1 MKKGYHLLKIDMMKV
16 LLKQTVGIDV
26 AQNELVVSLGR
37 MDEQINI
44 EVYAYKVFPNTK
56 KGFSSLVSW
65 VNKQTSTGTVVRYAM
80 EATGVYHESLAYYL
94 CSIKIQVSIVLP
106 NKISNYAKTLDI
118 KTITDKSAS
127 QAIARFGLER
137 QLEVWQPPLK
147 IFNDLRQ
154 LCREREQLVHERTML
169 KNQLHAESAS
179 ATSSESS
186 VKRTKKRIALIDLQ
200 EKQIKEEINLLI
212 KEDQTLIEKMKI
224 VSSIPG
230 IGNLTAVTII
240 AETNGFELIKNK
252 RQLVSYAGLD
262 VREKTSG
269 TSVKSKPRI
278 SKRGNRNLRKV
289 MHFPALAAIRT
300 DERFRDVFLRLVSN
314 HGVKMKA
321 IVAIQRKLL
330 ELTFILWK
338 TDSYYNSDYEDHIL
352 RPRLL
357 NKKALN

>member
-1 MKKGYHLLKIDMMKV
+1 MKKGYHLFKPDKMKV

-37 MDEQINI
+37 MDEQISI
-44 EVYAYKVFPNTK
+44 DVYAYNVFPNTK

-65 VNKQTSTGTVVRYAM
+65 VNKQTSTNTEVRYIM
-80 EATGVYHESLAYYL
+80 EATGVYHESLAFYL
-94 CSIKIQVSIVLP
+94 CSNQKQVSIVLP
-106 NKISNYAKTLDI
+106 NKISNYVRTLDI

-154 LCREREQLVHERTML
+154 LCREREQLVQERTML
-169 KNQLHAESAS
+169 KNQLHAERTS
-179 ATSSESS
+179 ATSSEKSI
-186 VKRTKKRIALIDLQ
+186 KRTKQRIAMIDTQ
-200 EKQIKEEINLLI
+200 EKEIRDEIATLI
-212 KEDQTLIEKMKI
+212 KGDEALARKMKVI
-224 VSSIPG
+224 TSIPG

-240 AETNGFELIKNK
+240 SETNGFELIKNK

-278 SKRGNRNLRKV
+278 SKRGNRNLRKA

-300 DERFRDVFLRLVSN
+300 DESFAYIFLRLVSR
-314 HGVKMKA
+314 HGIKMKA

-330 ELTFILWK
+330 ELTYILWK
-338 TDSYYNSDYEDHIL
+338 SNTSYCPNYHNQDIAIDTI
-352 RPRLL
+352 
-357 NKKALN
+357 KI

>member
-1 MKKGYHLLKIDMMKV
+1 MKV

-37 MDEQINI
+37 MDQQISI
-44 EVYAYKVFPNTK
+44 EVYAYKVFPNTQ

-65 VNKQTSTGTVVRYAM
+65 VNKQTLTNVEVRYVM

-94 CSIKIQVSIVLP
+94 CTNQKQVSIVLP
-106 NKISNYAKTLDI
+106 NKISNYVRTLDI

-154 LCREREQLVHERTML
+154 LCREREQLVQERTML
-169 KNQLHAESAS
+169 KNQLHAERTSG
-179 ATSSESS
+179 TSSEKSI
-186 VKRTKKRIALIDLQ
+186 KRTKKRIAMIDKQ
-200 EKQIKEEINLLI
+200 EKEIMEEIAALI
-212 KEDQTLIEKMKI
+212 KGDEAIAKKMKVI
-224 VSSIPG
+224 TSIPG

-300 DERFRDVFLRLVSN
+300 DENFKCIFLRLASR
-314 HGVKMKA
+314 HGIKMKA

-330 ELTFILWK
+330 ELTYILWK
-338 TDSYYNSDYEDHIL
+338 SNTSYCPNYHNQSTTTETITM
-352 RPRLL
+352 
-357 NKKALN
+357 

>member
-1 MKKGYHLLKIDMMKV
+1 
-16 LLKQTVGIDV
+16 
-26 AQNELVVSLGR
+26 
-37 MDEQINI
+37 
-44 EVYAYKVFPNTK
+44 
-56 KGFSSLVSW
+56 
-65 VNKQTSTGTVVRYAM
+65 M

-94 CSIKIQVSIVLP
+94 CGNKKQVSIVLP
-106 NKISNYAKTLDI
+106 NKISNYVRTLDI

-137 QLEVWQPPLK
+137 QLEIWQPPLK

-154 LCREREQLVHERTML
+154 LCREREQLVQERTML
-169 KNQLHAESAS
+169 KNQLHAERSS
-179 ATSSESS
+179 ATSSEKSI
-186 VKRTKKRIALIDLQ
+186 KGTKKRIAMIDKQ
-200 EKQIKEEINLLI
+200 EKEIRDEIAALI
-212 KEDQTLIEKMKI
+212 KGDEAIAKKMKVI
-224 VSSIPG
+224 TSIPG

-300 DERFRDVFLRLVSN
+300 DESFRYIFLRLVSR
-314 HGVKMKA
+314 HGIKMKA

-330 ELTFILWK
+330 KLTYILWK
-338 TDSYYNSDYEDHIL
+338 SNTSYCSNYHNQSLTIETTTI
-352 RPRLL
+352 
-357 NKKALN
+357 

>member
-1 MKKGYHLLKIDMMKV
+1 MKV

-37 MDEQINI
+37 MDEHTCVEI
-44 EVYAYKVFPNTK
+44 YAYDVFPNSK

-65 VNKQTSTGTVVRYAM
+65 VRKQTSSTTDVRYIM
-80 EATGVYHESLAYYL
+80 EATGVYHEALAYYL
-94 CSIKIQVSIVLP
+94 NHTKKQVSIVLP
-106 NKISNYAKTLDI
+106 NKISNYARTLDI

-137 QLEVWQPPLK
+137 QLEVWEPPLK

-154 LCREREQLVHERTML
+154 LCREREQLVEERTML
-169 KNQLHAESAS
+169 KNQLHADRVS
-179 ATSSESS
+179 ATTHQSSLR
-186 VKRTKKRIALIDLQ
+186 RTKKRIAVIDLQ
-200 EKQIKEEINLLI
+200 EKEIREEIALII
-212 KEDQTLIEKMKI
+212 KEDVGLAEKMAI

-278 SKRGNRNLRKV
+278 SKRGNRYLRKV

-300 DERFRDVFLRLVSN
+300 DERFREIFLRLVSR
-314 HGVKMKA
+314 HGIKMKA

-330 ELTFILWK
+330 ELTYILWK
-338 TDSYYNSDYEDHIL
+338 NDSYYNSEYDEQIFCTS
-352 RPRLL
+352 
-357 NKKALN
+357 

>member
-1 MKKGYHLLKIDMMKV
+1 MKV

-37 MDEQINI
+37 MDEHLSI
-44 EVYAYKVFPNTK
+44 EVYAYKVFANTK
-56 KGFSSLVSW
+56 KGYSALVSW
-65 VNKQTSTGTVVRYAM
+65 VNKQTSTSTEIRYVM

-94 CSIKIQVSIVLP
+94 YNVKKQVSIVLP
-106 NKISNYAKTLDI
+106 NKISNYSRTLDI

-137 QLEVWQPPLK
+137 QLEVWEPPLK
-147 IFNDLRQ
+147 IYNDLKQ
-154 LCREREQLVHERTML
+154 LCREREQLIQERTML
-169 KNQLHAESAS
+169 KNQLHADH
-179 ATSSESS
+179 TSETSNASS
-186 VKRTKKRIALIDLQ
+186 VKRTKKRISIIDLQ
-200 EKQIKEEINLLI
+200 EKEIREEIAVLI
-212 KEDQTLIEKMKI
+212 KGDHVLADKMTI

-230 IGNLTAVTII
+230 IGSLTAVTII

-262 VREKTSG
+262 VKEKTSG

-278 SKRGNRNLRKV
+278 SKRGNRYLRKV

-300 DERFRDVFLRLVSN
+300 DGRFREIFLRLVSK
-314 HGVKMKA
+314 HGIKMKA
-321 IVAIQRKLL
+321 VVAIQRKLL

-338 TDSYYNSDYEDHIL
+338 NNSYYDPQFVDYSIKL
-352 RPRLL
+352 KRGRSI
-357 NKKALN
+357 

>member
-1 MKKGYHLLKIDMMKV
+1 MKKGFHLPKPNKMKV

-26 AQNELVVSLGR
+26 AQKELVVSLAR
-37 MDEQINI
+37 MDEQITV

-65 VNKQTSTGTVVRYAM
+65 VNKQTSTTTEVRYVM

-94 CSIKIQVSIVLP
+94 CSVQKQISIVLP
-106 NKISNYAKTLDI
+106 NKISNYVRTLDI

-147 IFNDLRQ
+147 IYNDLRQ
-154 LCREREQLVHERTML
+154 LCRERDQLVQERTML
-169 KNQLHAESAS
+169 KNQLHAERTSAR
-179 ATSSESS
+179 SSEKS
-186 VKRTKKRIALIDLQ
+186 VKRTNKRIALIDAQ
-200 EKQIKEEINLLI
+200 EKEIRVEITVLI
-212 KEDQTLIEKMKI
+212 KTDEVLVEKMKMI
-224 VSSIPG
+224 SSIPG
-230 IGNLTAVTII
+230 IGDLTAVTII
-240 AETNGFELIKNK
+240 AETSGFELIKNK

-300 DERFRDVFLRLVSN
+300 DERFRDIFSRLVSR
-314 HGVKMKA
+314 HGIKMKA

-338 TDSYYNSDYEDHIL
+338 SNSYYNPEHQDQIIPFLDL
-352 RPRLL
+352 GV
-357 NKKALN
+357 

>member
-1 MKKGYHLLKIDMMKV
+1 MTKGFHLSKTNKMKV

-37 MDEQINI
+37 MDEHLSI
-44 EVYAYKVFPNTK
+44 EVYAYKVFANTK
-56 KGFSSLVSW
+56 KGYSALVSW
-65 VNKQTSTGTVVRYAM
+65 VNKQTSTSTEIRYVM

-94 CSIKIQVSIVLP
+94 YNVKKQVSIVLP
-106 NKISNYAKTLDI
+106 NKISNYSRTLDI

-137 QLEVWQPPLK
+137 QLEVWEPPLK
-147 IFNDLRQ
+147 IYNDLKQ
-154 LCREREQLVHERTML
+154 LCREREQLIQERTML
-169 KNQLHAESAS
+169 KNQLHADH
-179 ATSSESS
+179 TSETSNASS
-186 VKRTKKRIALIDLQ
+186 VKRTKKRISIIDLQ
-200 EKQIKEEINLLI
+200 EKEIREEIAVLI
-212 KEDQTLIEKMKI
+212 KGDHVLADKMTI

-230 IGNLTAVTII
+230 IGSLTAVTII

-262 VREKTSG
+262 VKEKTSG

-278 SKRGNRNLRKV
+278 SKRGNRYLRKV

-300 DERFRDVFLRLVSN
+300 DGRFREIFLRLVSK
-314 HGVKMKA
+314 HGIKMKA
-321 IVAIQRKLL
+321 VVAIQRKLL

-338 TDSYYNSDYEDHIL
+338 NNSYYDPQFVDYSIKL
-352 RPRLL
+352 KRGRSI
-357 NKKALN
+357 

>member
-1 MKKGYHLLKIDMMKV
+1 
-16 LLKQTVGIDV
+16 
-26 AQNELVVSLGR
+26 
-37 MDEQINI
+37 
-44 EVYAYKVFPNTK
+44 
-56 KGFSSLVSW
+56 
-65 VNKQTSTGTVVRYAM
+65 M

-94 CSIKIQVSIVLP
+94 YSIRKQVSIVLP

-127 QAIARFGLER
+127 QAMARFGLER

-147 IFNDLRQ
+147 IFKDLRQ

-169 KNQLHAESAS
+169 KNQLHAERTS

-186 VKRTKKRIALIDLQ
+186 VNRTKNRIALIDLQ
-200 EKQIKEEINLLI
+200 EIRGEIAILI
-212 KEDQTLIEKMKI
+212 KGDITLVEKMKI

-230 IGNLTAVTII
+230 RGNLTAVTII

-300 DERFRDVFLRLVSN
+300 DERFRDIFLRIVSR
-314 HGVKMKA
+314 HGIKMKA

-330 ELTFILWK
+330 ELTFILWENN
-338 TDSYYNSDYEDHIL
+338 SYYNSEHEYQIIPFQEVSL
-352 RPRLL
+352 
-357 NKKALN
+357 

>member
-1 MKKGYHLLKIDMMKV
+1 MKKGYHLPKPNKMKV

-37 MDEQINI
+37 MDEQISI
-44 EVYAYKVFPNTK
+44 EVYDYKVFPNTK
-56 KGFSSLVSW
+56 KGFSGLVSW
-65 VNKQTSTGTVVRYAM
+65 VNKQTCTATEVRYVM

-94 CSIKIQVSIVLP
+94 CSNQKKVSIVLP
-106 NKISNYAKTLDI
+106 NKISNYVRTLDI

-137 QLEVWQPPLK
+137 QLEVWQPPSK

-154 LCREREQLVHERTML
+154 LCREREQLVQERTVL
-169 KNQLHAESAS
+169 KNQLHAERTS
-179 ATSSESS
+179 ATSSEKSI
-186 VKRTKKRIALIDLQ
+186 KRTKKRITMIDTQ
-200 EKQIKEEINLLI
+200 EKEIRQEVATLI
-212 KEDQTLIEKMKI
+212 KGDEALTEKMKVI
-224 VSSIPG
+224 TSIPG
-230 IGNLTAVTII
+230 IGDLTAVTII

-300 DERFRDVFLRLVSN
+300 DESFRYIFLRLVSR
-314 HGVKMKA
+314 HGIKMKA

-330 ELTFILWK
+330 ELTYILWK
-338 TDSYYNSDYEDHIL
+338 SNTSYC
-352 RPRLL
+352 L
-357 NKKALN
+357 NYHNQSIFV

>member
-1 MKKGYHLLKIDMMKV
+1 MKV

-37 MDEQINI
+37 MDEHLSI
-44 EVYAYKVFPNTK
+44 EVYAYKVFANTK
-56 KGFSSLVSW
+56 KGYSALVSW
-65 VNKQTSTGTVVRYAM
+65 VNKQTSTSTEIRYVM

-94 CSIKIQVSIVLP
+94 YNVKKQVSIVLP
-106 NKISNYAKTLDI
+106 NKISNYSRTLDI

-137 QLEVWQPPLK
+137 QLEVWEPPLK
-147 IFNDLRQ
+147 IYNDLKQ
-154 LCREREQLVHERTML
+154 LCREREQFIQERTML
-169 KNQLHAESAS
+169 KNQLHADH
-179 ATSSESS
+179 TSETSNASS
-186 VKRTKKRIALIDLQ
+186 VKRTKKRISIIDLQ
-200 EKQIKEEINLLI
+200 EKEIREEIAVLI
-212 KEDQTLIEKMKI
+212 KGDHVLADKMTI

-230 IGNLTAVTII
+230 IGSLTAVTII

-262 VREKTSG
+262 VKEKTSG

-278 SKRGNRNLRKV
+278 SKRGNRYLRKV

-300 DERFRDVFLRLVSN
+300 DGRFREIFLRLVSK
-314 HGVKMKA
+314 HGIKMKA
-321 IVAIQRKLL
+321 VVAIQRKLL

-338 TDSYYNSDYEDHIL
+338 NNSYYDPQFVDYSIKL
-352 RPRLL
+352 KRGRSI
-357 NKKALN
+357 

>member
-1 MKKGYHLLKIDMMKV
+1 MKKGYHLPKPNKMKV

-26 AQNELVVSLGR
+26 AQRELVVSLGR
-37 MDEQINI
+37 MDEQISV

-56 KGFSSLVSW
+56 KGFSSLVLW
-65 VNKQTSTGTVVRYAM
+65 VNKQTLTTTEVRYVM

-94 CSIKIQVSIVLP
+94 CSVQKQVSIVLP
-106 NKISNYAKTLDI
+106 NKISNYVRTLDI
-118 KTITDKSAS
+118 RTITDKSAS

-154 LCREREQLVHERTML
+154 LCREREQLVQERTML
-169 KNQLHAESAS
+169 KNQLHAERTSAK
-179 ATSSESS
+179 SSEKS
-186 VKRTKKRIALIDLQ
+186 VKRTNKRIALIDTQ
-200 EKQIKEEINLLI
+200 EKEIREEIAKLI
-212 KEDQTLIEKMKI
+212 KGDEVLVEKMKVI
-224 VSSIPG
+224 SSIPG
-230 IGNLTAVTII
+230 VGNLTAVTII

-300 DERFRDVFLRLVSN
+300 DERFRDIFLRLVSR
-314 HGVKMKA
+314 HGIKMKA
-321 IVAIQRKLL
+321 IVAIQRKIL

-338 TDSYYNSDYEDHIL
+338 NNSYYNPEYAYQIL
-352 RPRLL
+352 PSG
-357 NKKALN
+357 AIAM

>member
-1 MKKGYHLLKIDMMKV
+1 MKV

-37 MDEQINI
+37 MDEQIRI

-56 KGFSSLVSW
+56 KGFLSLVSW
-65 VNKQTSTGTVVRYAM
+65 VNKQTSTTTDVRYVM

-94 CSIKIQVSIVLP
+94 CSIKKQISIVLP
-106 NKISNYAKTLDI
+106 NKISNYARTLDI

-147 IFNDLRQ
+147 IFNDLRH
-154 LCREREQLVHERTML
+154 LCREREQLIQERTML
-169 KNQLHAESAS
+169 KNQLHAERTS
-179 ATSSESS
+179 ATSSVSS

-200 EKQIKEEINLLI
+200 EKQIREEITILI
-212 KEDQTLIEKMKI
+212 KGDQTLVQKMKI

-230 IGNLTAVTII
+230 IGTLTAVTII

-300 DERFRDVFLRLVSN
+300 DQRYRDIFLRIVSR
-314 HGVKMKA
+314 HGIKMKA

-330 ELTFILWK
+330 ELAFILWK
-338 TDSYYNSDYEDHIL
+338 NNSYYNSEHEFQIISSQD
-352 RPRLL
+352 
-357 NKKALN
+357 KAV

>member
-1 MKKGYHLLKIDMMKV
+1 MGAKI
-16 LLKQTVGIDV
+16 
-26 AQNELVVSLGR
+26 
-37 MDEQINI
+37 
-44 EVYAYKVFPNTK
+44 
-56 KGFSSLVSW
+56 
-65 VNKQTSTGTVVRYAM
+65 
-80 EATGVYHESLAYYL
+80 
-94 CSIKIQVSIVLP
+94 
-106 NKISNYAKTLDI
+106 
-118 KTITDKSAS
+118 
-127 QAIARFGLER
+127 
-137 QLEVWQPPLK
+137 
-147 IFNDLRQ
+147 
-154 LCREREQLVHERTML
+154 LVHERTML
-169 KNQLHAESAS
+169 KNQLHAERTS

-186 VKRTKKRIALIDLQ
+186 VNRTKKRIALIDLQ
-200 EKQIKEEINLLI
+200 EKEIRGEIAILI
-212 KEDQTLIEKMKI
+212 KGDKTLVEKMKI

-300 DERFRDVFLRLVSN
+300 DERFRNIFLRIVSR
-314 HGVKMKA
+314 HGIKMKA

-338 TDSYYNSDYEDHIL
+338 NNSYYNSEHEYQIIPFQEVSL
-352 RPRLL
+352 
-357 NKKALN
+357 

>member
-1 MKKGYHLLKIDMMKV
+1 MKKGCHLPKLDKMKV

-37 MDEQINI
+37 MDQQINI

-65 VNKQTSTGTVVRYAM
+65 VNKQTSIKTEVRYVM

-94 CSIKIQVSIVLP
+94 CSIKKQVSIVLP

-127 QAIARFGLER
+127 QAISRFGLER

-169 KNQLHAESAS
+169 KNQLHAERTS
-179 ATSSESS
+179 ATSSNNS
-186 VKRTKKRIALIDLQ
+186 VKRTKKRIAVIDLQ
-200 EKQIKEEINLLI
+200 EKEIREEITVLI
-212 KEDQTLIEKMKI
+212 KADKALVEKMKI

-230 IGNLTAVTII
+230 IGSLTAVTII

-300 DERFRDVFLRLVSN
+300 DERFRNIFLRIVSK
-314 HGVKMKA
+314 HGIKMKA

-330 ELTFILWK
+330 ELTYILWK
-338 TDSYYNSDYEDHIL
+338 NNTYYDSGFEYYVVPSVAITV
-352 RPRLL
+352 
-357 NKKALN
+357 

>member
-1 MKKGYHLLKIDMMKV
+1 MKEGYHLPKPYKMKV

-37 MDEQINI
+37 MDEQISI
-44 EVYAYKVFPNTK
+44 EVYGYKVFPNTK

-65 VNKQTSTGTVVRYAM
+65 VNKQTSTTTEVRYVM

-94 CSIKIQVSIVLP
+94 YSIQKQVSIVLP

-169 KNQLHAESAS
+169 KNQLHAERTS

-200 EKQIKEEINLLI
+200 EKQIREEIAILI
-212 KEDQTLIEKMKI
+212 KGDQTLVEKMKI

-300 DERFRDVFLRLVSN
+300 DERFRDIFLRMVSR
-314 HGVKMKA
+314 HGIKMKA

-338 TDSYYNSDYEDHIL
+338 NNSYYNSEHQHQII
-352 RPRLL
+352 PFQEV
-357 NKKALN
+357 AM

>member
-1 MKKGYHLLKIDMMKV
+1 MRV

-37 MDEQINI
+37 MDEQLSI
-44 EVYAYKVFPNTK
+44 EVYAYKVFANTK
-56 KGFSSLVSW
+56 KGYSALVSW
-65 VNKQTSTGTVVRYAM
+65 VNKQTSTSIEIRYVM

-94 CSIKIQVSIVLP
+94 YNVKKQVSIVLP
-106 NKISNYAKTLDI
+106 NKISNYSRTLDI

-137 QLEVWQPPLK
+137 QLEVWEPPLK
-147 IFNDLRQ
+147 IYNDLKQ
-154 LCREREQLVHERTML
+154 LCREREQLIQERTML
-169 KNQLHAESAS
+169 KNQLHADH
-179 ATSSESS
+179 TSETSNVSS
-186 VKRTKKRIALIDLQ
+186 VKRTKKRISIIDLQ
-200 EKQIKEEINLLI
+200 EKEIREEIAVLI
-212 KEDQTLIEKMKI
+212 KGDHVLADKMTI

-230 IGNLTAVTII
+230 IGSLTAVTII

-262 VREKTSG
+262 VKEKTSG

-278 SKRGNRNLRKV
+278 SKRGNRYLRKV

-300 DERFRDVFLRLVSN
+300 DGGFREIFLRLVSK
-314 HGVKMKA
+314 HGIKMKA
-321 IVAIQRKLL
+321 VVAIQRKLL

-338 TDSYYNSDYEDHIL
+338 NNSYYNPQFVDYSIELKRGRSI
-352 RPRLL
+352 
-357 NKKALN
+357 

>member
-1 MKKGYHLLKIDMMKV
+1 MKV

-44 EVYAYKVFPNTK
+44 EIYAYKVFPNNK
-56 KGFSSLVSW
+56 KGFLSLVSW
-65 VNKQTSTGTVVRYAM
+65 VNKETSTKTGVRYVM

-94 CSIKIQVSIVLP
+94 SSIQQQVSIVLP

-169 KNQLHAESAS
+169 KNQLHAKSAS
-179 ATSSESS
+179 ATSRESS

-230 IGNLTAVTII
+230 IGDLTAVTII

-300 DERFRDVFLRLVSN
+300 NERFREVFLRLVSN

-338 TDSYYNSDYEDHIL
+338 TNSYYSSDYEDHTLCL
-352 RPRLL
+352 R
-357 NKKALN
+357 

>member
-1 MKKGYHLLKIDMMKV
+1 M
-16 LLKQTVGIDV
+16 
-26 AQNELVVSLGR
+26 
-37 MDEQINI
+37 
-44 EVYAYKVFPNTK
+44 
-56 KGFSSLVSW
+56 FSSLVAW
-65 VNKQTSTGTVVRYAM
+65 VNKQTSTRTEVRYVM

-94 CSIKIQVSIVLP
+94 YSIRKQVSIVLP

-127 QAIARFGLER
+127 QAIARSGLER

-169 KNQLHAESAS
+169 KNQLHAERTS

-186 VKRTKKRIALIDLQ
+186 VNRTKKRIVLIDLQ
-200 EKQIKEEINLLI
+200 EKEIRGEIAILI
-212 KEDQTLIEKMKI
+212 KGDKTRVEKMKI

-262 VREKTSG
+262 VREKISG

-300 DERFRDVFLRLVSN
+300 DERFRDIFLRIVSR
-314 HGVKMKA
+314 HGIKMKA

-330 ELTFILWK
+330 KLTFILWK
-338 TDSYYNSDYEDHIL
+338 NNSYYNSEHEYQIIPFQEVSL
-352 RPRLL
+352 
-357 NKKALN
+357 

>member
-1 MKKGYHLLKIDMMKV
+1 MKV

-26 AQNELVVSLGR
+26 AQKELVVSPGR
-37 MDEQINI
+37 MDEQISI

-56 KGFSSLVSW
+56 KGFLSLVSW
-65 VNKQTSTGTVVRYAM
+65 VNKQTSTATEVRYIM

-94 CSIKIQVSIVLP
+94 CSTQKQISIVLP
-106 NKISNYAKTLDI
+106 NKISNYARTLDI

-137 QLEVWQPPLK
+137 QLEIWQPPSK

-154 LCREREQLVHERTML
+154 LCREREQLVQERTML
-169 KNQLHAESAS
+169 KNQLHAERTS
-179 ATSSESS
+179 ATTSEKS
-186 VKRTKKRIALIDLQ
+186 VKRTNKRIALINAQ
-200 EKQIKEEINLLI
+200 EKEIQKEITKLINGDRVLV
-212 KEDQTLIEKMKI
+212 EKMKI
-224 VSSIPG
+224 ISSIPG

-240 AETNGFELIKNK
+240 AETNGFELITNK
-252 RQLVSYAGLD
+252 KQLVSYAGLD
-262 VREKTSG
+262 VKEKTSG

-300 DERFRDVFLRLVSN
+300 DERFRYIFLRLVSR
-314 HGVKMKA
+314 HGIKMKA

-338 TDSYYNSDYEDHIL
+338 NNSYYNPGHEYQIIPFQE
-352 RPRLL
+352 
-357 NKKALN
+357 AAV

>member
-1 MKKGYHLLKIDMMKV
+1 MKKGYHLPKPDKMKV

-26 AQNELVVSLGR
+26 AQNELVVSLGK

-44 EVYAYKVFPNTK
+44 EVYDYKVFPNTK

-65 VNKQTSTGTVVRYAM
+65 VNKQTSNTTEVRYVM

-94 CSIKIQVSIVLP
+94 CSIQKQVSIILP

-137 QLEVWQPPLK
+137 KLEVWLPPLK

-154 LCREREQLVHERTML
+154 LCREREQLVQERTML
-169 KNQLHAESAS
+169 KNQLHAERTS
-179 ATSSESS
+179 ATSSKNS
-186 VKRTKKRIALIDLQ
+186 VQRTKKRIALIDLQ
-200 EKQIKEEINLLI
+200 EKEIREEIAILI
-212 KEDQTLIEKMKI
+212 KEDQTLVEKMKM

-262 VREKTSG
+262 VREKISG

-300 DERFRDVFLRLVSN
+300 DERFRDIFLRLVSK
-314 HGVKMKA
+314 HGIKMKA

-338 TDSYYNSDYEDHIL
+338 NNSYYKSEHQYQIIPFQEVTE
-352 RPRLL
+352 
-357 NKKALN
+357 

>member
-1 MKKGYHLLKIDMMKV
+1 MKV

-37 MDEQINI
+37 MDEQISI
-44 EVYAYKVFPNTK
+44 DVYAYNVFPNTK

-65 VNKQTSTGTVVRYAM
+65 VNKQTSTNTEVRYIM
-80 EATGVYHESLAYYL
+80 EATGVYHESLAFYL
-94 CSIKIQVSIVLP
+94 CSNQKQVSIVLP
-106 NKISNYAKTLDI
+106 NKISNYVRTLDI

-154 LCREREQLVHERTML
+154 LCREREQLVQERTML
-169 KNQLHAESAS
+169 KNQLHAERTS
-179 ATSSESS
+179 ATSSEKSI
-186 VKRTKKRIALIDLQ
+186 KRTKQRIAMIDTQ
-200 EKQIKEEINLLI
+200 EKEIRDEIATLI
-212 KEDQTLIEKMKI
+212 KGDEALARKMKVI
-224 VSSIPG
+224 TSIPG

-240 AETNGFELIKNK
+240 SETNGFELIKNK

-278 SKRGNRNLRKV
+278 SKRGNRNLRKA

-300 DERFRDVFLRLVSN
+300 DESFGYIFLRLVSR
-314 HGVKMKA
+314 HGIKMKA

-330 ELTFILWK
+330 ELTYILWK
-338 TDSYYNSDYEDHIL
+338 SNTSYCPNYHNQDIAIDTI
-352 RPRLL
+352 
-357 NKKALN
+357 NI